1 VYYLYKYVGRF
12 RVRNQVYL
20 DGKTSE
26 NHDDTF
32 VKCNNGIE
40 MYRYKDGVLALYVPT
55 PNRSI
60 KLFNLFNQYL
70 TEETKSKIEYEINNS
85 NTGSLSGEHVLLF
98 YEKYIDEIVKII
110 KPEIKGKNII
120 PKGMSKD
127 EKLIIKSRKN
137 STHSVQ
143 NMELVLEFKNKVA
156 SILGDKKCEKV
167 IENNCSDTDGVNAD
181 VNGKMS
187 GKGKIGE
194 YRKLYS
200 WLGEKMGIDLWKESR
215 SNGLKVVEVLDCMGR
230 LEDAIGELDWYL
242 KFDGVVDKEK

>member
-1 VYYLYKYVGRF
+1 MYKYVGRF
-12 RVRNQVYL
+12 RVRNQIYL
-20 DGKTSE
+20 NGKTSE

-40 MYRYKDGVLALYVPT
+40 MYSYNKEVLALYVPT

-70 TEETKSKIEYEINNS
+70 TEETKSKIGHEINNS

-127 EKLIIKSRKN
+127 EKLIIKFKKN
-137 STHSVQ
+137 SVYSVQ
-143 NMELVLEFKNKVA
+143 NTELVVEFKNKVA

-167 IENNCSDTDGVNAD
+167 IENNDG
-181 VNGKMS
+181 GKS
-187 GKGKIGE
+187 SEKGKIGE

-215 SNGLKVVEVLDCMGR
+215 SKGLKVVEVLDNMGR
-230 LEDAIGELDWYL
+230 LEESIGELDGYL
-242 KFDGVVDKEK
+242 K